1 MSSGSSA
8 SSSGSPPD
16 ATIAPPRVPRLRA
29 SDSSAG
35 LDAARDR
42 ANSGAKKAHFK
53 PPGASRAQ
61 SSRARLPCAARPA
74 DGARSPGASAVSEPA
89 MESSRAAPLS
99 DKSNAAS
106 EPERRVSDGPKRERS
121 PLPADVP
128 PTFRFGPEGA
138 EPPASGNTSPLAS
151 PSFANAATAAGGG
164 KKRALVE
171 QAPRPVTRELPEA
184 LAEWK
189 EYAENELRRLHVFR
203 RQGLLDWPLV
213 KGAINCAVVS
223 CPVASIRSE
232 IRAFRDNGVYGSSMV
247 PYLQLLRSVY
257 DAAQDCAEDAEEAP
271 VEFSESDDSDDSDSD
286 DEDSEDSEDSL
297 DEDSLDED
305 SLDEDDPSTQSSEEV
320 PPTKRRAFPPN
331 PPRGVAPSNEPE
343 PNARRDLA
351 DDRRKPEPRLPSV
364 VVANAEDA
372 DDELRPAEKKKHL
385 KGASAP
391 SAYQVEMRA
400 KYKLFSRFLGSYFAK
415 ERTESA
421 SAASLAAHPD
431 AAAFGDTE
439 VVAFLQML
447 QRENKVMLHEGTVM
461 II

>member
-1 MSSGSSA
+1 
-8 SSSGSPPD
+8 
-16 ATIAPPRVPRLRA
+16 
-29 SDSSAG
+29 
-35 LDAARDR
+35 
-42 ANSGAKKAHFK
+42 
-53 PPGASRAQ
+53 
-61 SSRARLPCAARPA
+61 
-74 DGARSPGASAVSEPA
+74 

-106 EPERRVSDGPKRERS
+106 EPERRASDGPKRERS

-138 EPPASGNTSPLAS
+138 KPPASGESPLAS
-151 PSFANAATAAGGG
+151 PSSANAATAAGGG

-232 IRAFRDNGVYGSSMV
+232 IRALRDNGVYGSSMV
-247 PYLQLLRSVY
+247 PYLQLLRSIF

-271 VEFSESDDSDDSDSD
+271 VEFSESDDSDDSDSEDEDSD
-286 DEDSEDSEDSL
+286 DEDSE

-305 SLDEDDPSTQSSEEV
+305 SLTDDPSTQSSEEA
-320 PPTKRRAFPPN
+320 PPTKRGAFAEGGN
-331 PPRGVAPSNEPE
+331 DAFPPRGVAPSNEPN
-343 PNARRDLA
+343 PNARRDVG
-351 DDRRKPEPRLPSV
+351 DDRGKKPDASLTSG

-372 DDELRPAEKKKHL
+372 DDELRRNAEKKKHL

-391 SAYQVEMRA
+391 SAYQTEMRA

>member
-1 MSSGSSA
+1 
-8 SSSGSPPD
+8 
-16 ATIAPPRVPRLRA
+16 
-29 SDSSAG
+29 
-35 LDAARDR
+35 
-42 ANSGAKKAHFK
+42 
-53 PPGASRAQ
+53 
-61 SSRARLPCAARPA
+61 
-74 DGARSPGASAVSEPA
+74 

-106 EPERRVSDGPKRERS
+106 EPERRASDGPKRERS

-138 EPPASGNTSPLAS
+138 KPPASGESPLAS
-151 PSFANAATAAGGG
+151 PSSANPATAAAGG

-232 IRAFRDNGVYGSSMV
+232 IRALRDNGVYGSSMV
-247 PYLQLLRSVY
+247 PYLQLLRSIF

-271 VEFSESDDSDDSDSD
+271 AEFSESDDSDDSDSD
-286 DEDSEDSEDSL
+286 DSDSEEEDSEEEDSL
-297 DEDSLDED
+297 T
-305 SLDEDDPSTQSSEEV
+305 DDPSTQSSEEA
-320 PPTKRRAFPPN
+320 PPTKRRAFAEGGDAH
-331 PPRGVAPSNEPE
+331 PPRSVAPSNEP
-343 PNARRDLA
+343 DVV
-351 DDRRKPEPRLPSV
+351 PSGFR
-364 VVANAEDA
+364 VANAEDA
-372 DDELRPAEKKKHL
+372 DDATLRPAEKPAERKKHL

-391 SAYQVEMRA
+391 SAYQTEMRA

-431 AAAFGDTE
+431 AAAFSDTE

>member
-1 MSSGSSA
+1 
-8 SSSGSPPD
+8 
-16 ATIAPPRVPRLRA
+16 
-29 SDSSAG
+29 
-35 LDAARDR
+35 
-42 ANSGAKKAHFK
+42 
-53 PPGASRAQ
+53 
-61 SSRARLPCAARPA
+61 
-74 DGARSPGASAVSEPA
+74 

-106 EPERRVSDGPKRERS
+106 EPERRASDGPKRERS

-128 PTFRFGPEGA
+128 PTRPGPEGA
-138 EPPASGNTSPLAS
+138 KPPTSGESPLAS
-151 PSFANAATAAGGG
+151 PSSANAATAAGGG

-189 EYAENELRRLHVFR
+189 AYAENELRRLHVFR

-223 CPVASIRSE
+223 CPVASLRSE
-232 IRAFRDNGVYGSSMV
+232 IRALRDNGVYGSSMV
-247 PYLQLLRSVY
+247 PYLQVLRSIF

-271 VEFSESDDSDDSDSD
+271 AEFSESDDSDDSDSED
-286 DEDSEDSEDSL
+286 DDSEEEDSEEEDSL
-297 DEDSLDED
+297 TDDSR
-305 SLDEDDPSTQSSEEV
+305 STQSSEEA
-320 PPTKRRAFPPN
+320 PPTKRRAS
-331 PPRGVAPSNEPE
+331 VADGGDDGNDRPASRSVSLSNEP
-343 PNARRDLA
+343 NARRRDLA
-351 DDRRKPEPRLPSV
+351 DDRRKHDGVPTG

-372 DDELRPAEKKKHL
+372 DDELRPEKKKHL

>member
-1 MSSGSSA
+1 
-8 SSSGSPPD
+8 
-16 ATIAPPRVPRLRA
+16 
-29 SDSSAG
+29 
-35 LDAARDR
+35 
-42 ANSGAKKAHFK
+42 
-53 PPGASRAQ
+53 
-61 SSRARLPCAARPA
+61 
-74 DGARSPGASAVSEPA
+74 

-106 EPERRVSDGPKRERS
+106 EPERRASDGPKRERS

-128 PTFRFGPEGA
+128 PTLRFGPEGA
-138 EPPASGNTSPLAS
+138 KAPASGESPLAS
-151 PSFANAATAAGGG
+151 PSSANAATAAAAG

-213 KGAINCAVVS
+213 KGAINCVVVS

-232 IRAFRDNGVYGSSMV
+232 IRALRDNGVYGSSMV
-247 PYLQLLRSVY
+247 PYLQLLRSIF

-286 DEDSEDSEDSL
+286 DEDSEDSEDSEE
-297 DEDSLDED
+297 EDSLDED

-320 PPTKRRAFPPN
+320 PPTKRGAFAEGGNDHPRY
-331 PPRGVAPSNEPE
+331 RGVTPSNEPE

-351 DDRRKPEPRLPSV
+351 DDRRKPELRLPSG

>member
-1 MSSGSSA
+1 
-8 SSSGSPPD
+8 
-16 ATIAPPRVPRLRA
+16 
-29 SDSSAG
+29 
-35 LDAARDR
+35 
-42 ANSGAKKAHFK
+42 
-53 PPGASRAQ
+53 
-61 SSRARLPCAARPA
+61 
-74 DGARSPGASAVSEPA
+74 

-106 EPERRVSDGPKRERS
+106 EPERRASDGPKRERS

-138 EPPASGNTSPLAS
+138 KPPASGESPLAS
-151 PSFANAATAAGGG
+151 PSSANPATAAAGG

-189 EYAENELRRLHVFR
+189 DYAENELRRLHVFR
-203 RQGLLDWPLV
+203 KQGLLDWPLV

-223 CPVASIRSE
+223 CPVASLRSE
-232 IRAFRDNGVYGSSMV
+232 IRALRDNGVYGSSMV
-247 PYLQLLRSVY
+247 PYLQLLRSIF

-271 VEFSESDDSDDSDSD
+271 VEFSESDDSEDEDSDDSDSD
-286 DEDSEDSEDSL
+286 DSDSE

-305 SLDEDDPSTQSSEEV
+305 SLTDDPSTQSSEEA
-320 PPTKRRAFPPN
+320 PPTKRGAFAEGGFDN
-331 PPRGVAPSNEPE
+331 REPRGVAPSNEPN
-343 PNARRDLA
+343 PNARRDVA
-351 DDRRKPEPRLPSV
+351 DDRRKPDAPRLPSG

-391 SAYQVEMRA
+391 SAYQTEMRA